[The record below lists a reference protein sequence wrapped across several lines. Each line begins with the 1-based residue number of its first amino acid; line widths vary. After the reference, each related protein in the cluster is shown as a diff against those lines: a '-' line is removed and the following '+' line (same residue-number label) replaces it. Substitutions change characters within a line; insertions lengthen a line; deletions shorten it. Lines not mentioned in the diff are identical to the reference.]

1 MNKNTKII
9 LALLGAAVAAS
20 ALAVFLKQE
29 RPRPLWLLSPA
40 WTGAPKD
47 RAGQGVRALLLCT
60 V

>member
-29 RPRPLWLLSPA
+29 RPRPLWLLSPSM
-40 WTGAPKD
+40 D
-47 RAGQGVRALLLCT
+47 RCSKR
-60 V
+60 